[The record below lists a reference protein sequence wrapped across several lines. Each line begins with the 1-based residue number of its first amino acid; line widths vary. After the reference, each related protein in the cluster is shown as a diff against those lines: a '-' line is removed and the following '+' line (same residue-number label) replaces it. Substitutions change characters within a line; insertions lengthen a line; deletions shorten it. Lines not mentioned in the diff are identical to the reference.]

1 MKILT
6 KKEQRELVDKII
18 ANAVIA
24 QEAIIK
30 ADLPVEQFA
39 DSVQHLIDNTAD
51 MVYAINGKEGLEK
64 LIVLT
69 I

>member
-30 ADLPVEQFA
+30 ADLPVEQFT